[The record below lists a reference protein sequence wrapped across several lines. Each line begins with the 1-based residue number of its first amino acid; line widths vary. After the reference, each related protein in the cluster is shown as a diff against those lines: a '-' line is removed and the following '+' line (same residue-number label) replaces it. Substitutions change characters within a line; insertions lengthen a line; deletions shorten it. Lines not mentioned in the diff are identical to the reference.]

1 MKSTK
6 FTRSGR
12 GHPCPICDR
21 SKDADC
27 SWNADMAYC
36 HKNTHHKKGDQV
48 KGWAFTGVT
57 SDGRCGV
64 FVPHKPLGKPQT
76 RKTEFFEY
84 SATQK
89 TKRYY
94 VGAEKR
100 FGVSHFAGGEWHK
113 NAGPD
118 LWPLYRQAKVSGA
131 VVVVELEGEKCADIA
146 AAGGLNA
153 VSQPGHAWSNDAH
166 RLERYR
172 QLAAAGTERLVI
184 VADNDAHGIKRA
196 DASAASATQ
205 AGLQVRLLLA
215 IWIWPDIPAGGSI
228 DDAPGSPEQRAAA
241 LKEAAKQQVIWT
253 QSVAVAEQQED
264 EEGPDVW
271 TYTGLIKRIL
281 QAITE
286 DDLDTEMSLKAELM
300 NSFRVPAG
308 QVEADLLRHQMLLE
322 TAGDRKAKPPNH
334 STSPCLRAW
343 IFWLMASFLRT
354 TKR

>member
-21 SKDADC
+21 TKDADC
-27 SWNADMAYC
+27 SWNADMAYS

-64 FVPHKPLGKPQT
+64 FVPHKPLSKPQKGET
-76 RKTEFFEY
+76 QFFEY
-84 SATQK
+84 GPNHRI
-89 TKRYY
+89 KRYY
-94 VGAEKR
+94 REGKKVFCPQHKKGDRWANGAGSEQWR
-100 FGVSHFAGGEWHK
+100 
-113 NAGPD
+113 
-118 LWPLYRQAKVSGA
+118 LYGQDKVSGA
-131 VVVVELEGEKCADIA
+131 KTVVEFEGEKCKNIA

-153 VSQPGHAWSNDAH
+153 VSQPGHAWSNAAH
-166 RLERYR
+166 RVERYR

-184 VADNDAHGIKRA
+184 VADNDAHCIKRA

-205 AGLQVRLLLA
+205 AGLQVRLLRA
-215 IWIWPDIPAGGSI
+215 EQIWPGIPAGGSI
-228 DDAPGSPEQRAAA
+228 HDAPGSPEQRAAA
-241 LKEAAKQQVIWT
+241 LKEAANQQVIWT
-253 QSVAVAEQQED
+253 QPVAVAEQQED

-286 DDLDTEMSLKAELM
+286 DDLDTEMVSEG
-300 NSFRVPAG
+300 R
-308 QVEADLLRHQMLLE
+308 ADE
-322 TAGDRKAKPPNH
+322 
-334 STSPCLRAW
+334 
-343 IFWLMASFLRT
+343 
-354 TKR
+354 